1 MHIFTSY
8 LPVAKISD
16 AWSCM
21 LKIAVVRSY
30 VSQTGW
36 KGQWRVCVLVCVCVT
51 AARACHWLF
60 WDAWLAKTGNVK
72 HSQGRYKLRRCAR
85 SHPDPCWAKPTA
97 LQVCDH
103 LVHASEC
110 DPAGTDV
117 DYFTLNCVSADVDV
131 RSMQCAD
138 CASVGGSW
146 KSSRQAIRLPST
158 PRWHAFCSTRS
169 HSPC

>member
-16 AWSCM
+16 AWACM
-21 LKIAVVRSY
+21 FLKIAVVRSY
-30 VSQTGW
+30 VSWTGW
-36 KGQWRVCVLVCVCVT
+36 KGQWRVCVFVT

-72 HSQGRYKLRRCAR
+72 HSQGRYMLQRCAR
-85 SHPDPCWAKPTA
+85 SHPDPCWANPTA
-97 LQVCDH
+97 LQVYDE
-103 LVHASEC
+103 LEHASEC

-117 DYFTLNCVSADVDV
+117 DYFKLYCVSADVAV
-131 RSMQCAD
+131 YSMHCAD

-146 KSSRQAIRLPST
+146 KSSRKAIRLPST
-158 PRWHAFCSTRS
+158 PCWHAFCSIRF